1 MDTSLGSWVLTI
13 GAALIMTA
21 FLVGHGQA
29 VVDVFTVAGDVAWW
43 LVRPLG
49 PAS

>member
-13 GAALIMTA
+13 GAALVVTA
-21 FLVGHGQA
+21 FMVGHGQA
-29 VVDVFTVAGDVAWW
+29 VVAVFTVAGDVMWW

-49 PAS
+49 PA

>member
-13 GAALIMTA
+13 GAALVVAA
-21 FLVGHGQA
+21 FLVGQGQA
-29 VVDVFTVAGDVAWW
+29 VVDVFTVAGDVMWW

-49 PAS
+49 PA

>member
-1 MDTSLGSWVLTI
+1 MDTTLRNWALTLGSAFVV
-13 GAALIMTA
+13 GAFVT
-21 FLVGHGQA
+21 GHGQL
-29 VVDVFTVAGDVAWW
+29 VVDAVAAAGDVAWW